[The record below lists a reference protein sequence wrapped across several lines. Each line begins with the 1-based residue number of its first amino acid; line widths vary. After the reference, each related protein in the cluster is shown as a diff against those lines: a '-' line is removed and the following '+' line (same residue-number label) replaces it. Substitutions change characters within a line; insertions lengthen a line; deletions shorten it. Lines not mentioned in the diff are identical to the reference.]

1 MPTYR
6 VELFDGRTPE
16 KKKEL
21 MEAITEAS
29 VRVLGCSAD
38 SVDVIIYDI
47 PKHDWGTAGVP
58 WSEAK

>member
-1 MPTYR
+1 
-6 VELFDGRTPE
+6 
-16 KKKEL
+16 

>member
-6 VELFDGRTPE
+6 VELFEGRTPE